1 MAVPATLEHAE
12 LPGLTL
18 RTRGKVRDVF
28 EVGDALLLVA
38 TDRLSAFDC
47 VFPNPIPDKGR
58 VLNQLSAFWF
68 GRTASIVPNH
78 GRETDASRF
87 PAPLRPHEAVLAG
100 RATLAMKLEMVPIEC
115 VARGYL
121 AGSGTKEY
129 RERGSI
135 CGVRLPPG
143 LVEGE
148 ALPEPIF
155 TPATKAES
163 GHDENIPFDE
173 VVRRVGGPLAER
185 LRDRTLAIY
194 RDAAAYAASRGILVA
209 DTKFEF
215 GHDREG
221 RLRIGDEMLTPDSSR
236 FWPQASY
243 RPGSPPPSLDKQF
256 VRDYVESL
264 GWDKKPPA
272 PDLPPDV
279 VAGLAAR
286 YREIFET
293 LTGTPLD
300 TPTDSFR
307 NLPTKS

>member
-1 MAVPATLEHAE
+1 MITAE

-18 RTRGKVRDVF
+18 RARGKVRDVF
-28 EVGDALLLVA
+28 EVGDDLLLVA

-47 VFPNPIPDKGR
+47 VFPNPIPGKGR

-68 GRTASIVPNH
+68 ARTSGLVPNH
-78 GRETDASRF
+78 VIETDASRF
-87 PAPLRPHEAVLAG
+87 PQPLQRFRETLEG
-100 RATLAMKLEMVPIEC
+100 RATLAMRLTMVPVEC
-115 VARGYL
+115 VARGFL

-129 RERGSI
+129 REHGSI
-135 CGVRLPPG
+135 CGVRLPAG
-143 LVEGE
+143 LVEGD

-173 VVRRVGGPLAER
+173 VVRRVGGELAEG
-185 LRDRTLAIY
+185 LRALTLAIY
-194 RDAAAYAASRGILVA
+194 RDAAAYASGRGILVA

-236 FWPQASY
+236 FWPKASY
-243 RPGSPPPSLDKQF
+243 RPGSSPPSLDKQF
-256 VRDYVESL
+256 VRDYVEPL

-272 PDLPPDV
+272 PVLPAEIV
-279 VAGLAAR
+279 TGLAAR
-286 YREIFET
+286 YRQIFET
-293 LTGTPLD
+293 LTGTSLG
-300 TPTDSFR
+300 TPADAER
-307 NLPTKS
+307 DQPTKS

>member
-1 MAVPATLEHAE
+1 MIRAE
-12 LPGLTL
+12 LPGVTL
-18 RTRGKVRDVF
+18 RSRGKVRDVF

-68 GRTASIVPNH
+68 ARTSAIVPNH
-78 GRETDASRF
+78 VLETDASRF
-87 PAPLRPHEAVLAG
+87 PEPLRRHEAVLAG
-100 RATLAMKLEMVPIEC
+100 RSTLAMRLEMIPVEC

-135 CGVRLPPG
+135 CGVHLPPG
-143 LVEGE
+143 LVEGD

-173 VVRRVGGPLAER
+173 VVRLVGGPLAER
-185 LRDRTLAIY
+185 LRGLTLAVY
-194 RDAAAYAASRGILVA
+194 REAAAYASGKGILVA

-215 GHDREG
+215 GHDRG
-221 RLRIGDEMLTPDSSR
+221 GQLRIGDEMLTPDSSR
-236 FWPQASY
+236 FWPRSSY
-243 RPGSPPPSLDKQF
+243 RPGASPPSLDKQF
-256 VRDYVESL
+256 VRDYVETL
-264 GWDKKPPA
+264 GWDKRPPA
-272 PDLPPDV
+272 PVLPPEV

-286 YREIFET
+286 YKEIFET
-293 LTGTPLD
+293 LTGTPLG

>member
-1 MAVPATLEHAE
+1 MIRAE

-18 RTRGKVRDVF
+18 KTRGKVRDVF
-28 EVGDALLLVA
+28 DVGDALLLVA

-68 GRTASIVPNH
+68 ARTKRLVDNH
-78 GRETDASRF
+78 VIETEASRF
-87 PAPLRPHEAVLAG
+87 PEPLRRFRETLEG
-100 RATLAMKLEMVPIEC
+100 RSTLAMKLEMVPVEC

-129 RERGSI
+129 RERGSV

-143 LVEGE
+143 LVEGD

-173 VVRRVGGPLAER
+173 VVRIVGGDVAER
-185 LRDRTLAIY
+185 LRELTLAIY
-194 RDAAAYAASRGILVA
+194 RDAAAFASGKGILVA

-236 FWPQASY
+236 FWPKASW
-243 RPGSPPPSLDKQF
+243 RPGSSPPSLDKQF
-256 VRDYVESL
+256 VRDYVETL
-264 GWDKKPPA
+264 GWDKRPPA
-272 PDLPPDV
+272 PELPPEIV
-279 VAGLAAR
+279 SGLAGR
-286 YREIFET
+286 YKQIFET
-293 LTGTPLD
+293 LTGTPLG
-300 TPTDSFR
+300 TPADARRDPPSKT
-307 NLPTKS
+307 